1 MLFYGCSSLTSL
13 NLSSFDFS
21 NATKMGNLFI
31 GCEKLEYINIQN
43 FKEIQDGNYK
53 NIFAKVPDN
62 VFICLHENNI
72 GNKIL
77 PQI

>member
-1 MLFYGCSSLTSL
+1 
-13 NLSSFDFS
+13 
-21 NATKMGNLFI
+21 MGNLFI

-62 VFICLHENNI
+62 VFICLNENNI